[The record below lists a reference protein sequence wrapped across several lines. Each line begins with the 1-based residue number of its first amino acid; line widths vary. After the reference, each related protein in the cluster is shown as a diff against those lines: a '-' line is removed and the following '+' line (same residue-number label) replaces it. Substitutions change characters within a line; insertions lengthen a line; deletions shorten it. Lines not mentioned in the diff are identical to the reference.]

1 MGKLLIWVIIILA
14 VMMIARVA
22 SARAAHKRHSA
33 SQPPRAPARRPGG
46 QPVESMVRCAHC
58 GIHLPRSEAV
68 LLDGKVWCSR
78 DHARLGD
85 RPE

>member
-1 MGKLLIWVIIILA
+1 MGKLLLWVVIILA
-14 VMMIARVA
+14 VMMIARIA
-22 SARAAHKRHSA
+22 SARAASRRDS
-33 SQPPRAPARRPGG
+33 PGNPRRAPARQPGG

-78 DHARLGD
+78 DHARLGEP
-85 RPE
+85 RA